1 MAGHQAAVDAERP
14 TPRQRPANKSQK
26 SELAAAL
33 AACRGAFIGVG
44 IMSAMVNIL
53 YLTGSFFM
61 LEIYDRVL
69 PSRSIPTL
77 VGIIVLAAA
86 LYIAQGVL
94 DMIRGRI
101 LVRIGASLDESLS
114 GRVFETI
121 ARLPLRVGQ
130 RNDGLQPLRD
140 LDSIRTFLSG
150 LGPIAMFDL
159 PWMPFYIGI
168 CFVFHPLIG
177 LTALVGAIVLVTVTL
192 FTELRTRSPMKD
204 AMGFATARNGL
215 AETSR
220 RNAEALIAMGM
231 LGRIGKRWHDSNDRY
246 LDGQQRVSDV
256 AGGLGAMSKILR
268 MMLQS
273 AVLGVGAYLVINQL
287 ATGGIIIA
295 GSILAARAL
304 APVDLAIANW
314 KGFVTARQG
323 WVRLTQLFK
332 AMPEQTAPMELNAPS
347 KALKVENAAVVAP
360 GTQKVVAQDITIAL
374 EKGNGLGIIGPSAS
388 GKSSV
393 ARMLVGV
400 WQPARGKVRLDG
412 AALDQWSSEALGAHI
427 GYLPQ
432 DVELLAGTV
441 AQNIGRFQ
449 AETDS
454 AAVIAAA
461 KMAGVH
467 ELIVNLSEGYDTQV
481 GEQGTS
487 LSAGQ
492 AQRIALARALY
503 RDPFLVV
510 LDEPNS
516 NLDSEGDEA
525 LTKAILAVRARGGI
539 VVVVAHRPSA
549 IAGVDFLMVM
559 KQGRQQAFGA
569 KDAIMSKLTQP
580 QALPEPLKVVQDVA
594 GGKRT

>member
-1 MAGHQAAVDAERP
+1 AAAADPGARP
-14 TPRQRPANKSQK
+14 VHTGPR

-61 LEIYDRVL
+61 LEVYDRVL
-69 PSRSIPTL
+69 PSRSVPTL
-77 VGIIVLAAA
+77 IGLIVLAAV

-94 DMIRGRI
+94 DMIRARI
-101 LVRIGASLDESLS
+101 LVRIGVSLDESLS

-121 ARLPLRVGQ
+121 SRLPLKVGQ
-130 RNDGLQPLRD
+130 RNDGMQPLRD
-140 LDSIRTFLSG
+140 LDAIRTFLG
-150 LGPIAMFDL
+150 GGGPIAMFDL

-168 CFVFHPLIG
+168 CFIFHPLIG
-177 LTALVGAIVLVTVTL
+177 FTALVGAIVLVTVTL
-192 FTELRTRSPMKD
+192 MTEMRTRAPMKE
-204 AMGFATARNGL
+204 AIGFATARNGL

-220 RNAEALIAMGM
+220 RNSEALIAMGM
-231 LGRIGKRWHDSNDRY
+231 LGRMSRRWYDANNRY
-246 LDGQQRVSDV
+246 LAGQQRVSDV
-256 AGGLGAMSKILR
+256 AGGLGAVSKVLR

-273 AVLGVGAYLVINQL
+273 TLLGVGAYLVINQL
-287 ATGGIIIA
+287 ATAGIIIA
-295 GSILAARAL
+295 GSILGARAL

-323 WVRLTQLFK
+323 WQRLTQLLK
-332 AMPEQTAPMELNAPS
+332 IMPEQTPPMALNPPS
-347 KALKVENAAVVAP
+347 KTLKAEGAAVAAP
-360 GTQKVVAQDITIAL
+360 GAQKVVAQDITITL
-374 EKGNGLGIIGPSAS
+374 DKGNGLGIIGPSAS

-400 WQPARGKVRLDG
+400 WQPVRGKIRIDG
-412 AALDQWSSEALGAHI
+412 AALDQWSTETLGAHI

-441 AQNIGRFQ
+441 AQNIGRFE
-449 AETDS
+449 AEADS

-467 ELIVNLSEGYDTQV
+467 DMIVNLSEGYETQI

-549 IAGVDFLMVM
+549 IAGVDLLMVM
-559 KQGRQQAFGA
+559 KNGRQQAFGP

-580 QALPEPLKVVQDVA
+580 QALPGPLKVVSEAA
-594 GGKRT
+594 GGKRTP